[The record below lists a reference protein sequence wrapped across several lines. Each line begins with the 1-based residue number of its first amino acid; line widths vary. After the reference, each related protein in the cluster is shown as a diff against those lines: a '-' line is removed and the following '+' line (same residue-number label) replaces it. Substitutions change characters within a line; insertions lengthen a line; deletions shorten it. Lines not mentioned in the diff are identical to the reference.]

1 MKPNRTKKYKPKP
14 VLLDTMSYAKT
25 GMLSL
30 KPNLISSLR
39 IRNNASFQRLSTS
52 NGDIEDWKQLLG
64 ASSMALKLA
73 VDGIGEQ
80 YIDEISDARAYL
92 AQVMDRFIK
101 WQKWEFCSAEISSVS
116 TMLDIHCAQL
126 DVALVIDIER
136 AAKSA
141 LNNFRNRK

>member
-1 MKPNRTKKYKPKP
+1 MKPKRNKKYKPKP
-14 VLLDTMSYAKT
+14 VLLDPMSYAKS

-30 KPNLISSLR
+30 KPNLVSTLR
-39 IRNNASFQRLSTS
+39 IKNNTAFQRLSTA

-73 VDGIGEQ
+73 VDGIGNQ
-80 YIDEISDARAYL
+80 YIEQISDARAYL
-92 AQVMDRFIK
+92 ARVMDRFIK
-101 WQKWEFCSAEISSVS
+101 WQKWEFYSAELSSVS
-116 TMLDIHCAQL
+116 TMLDIHYAQL
-126 DVALVIDIER
+126 DAALVIDIER